1 MAQARDTDPASILTP
16 RELES
21 MRLLQDVYGGMAR
34 QSADEL
40 GRVLELDDETRGRLV
55 GNLGLKLAEVDFEQ
69 RREVSQKLDEVA
81 AILGGTVASGSGM
94 IQVPEA
100 VVLELS
106 SHTRSDVDD
115 VVAPGL
121 ELAGDELAADP
132 EETTEQELT
141 AVQRTWFGKLYDPLS
156 VRKIAAATAEQRTEL
171 VDGISGIY
179 VDLSIRRIGKAA
191 KEKRAEQLKELMS
204 GKDMKTIAAEHGEN
218 HLALRSGL
226 MKMTESIR
234 TRVPEEDL
242 MALVPEIEL
251 SPEEQEEAAAEAR
264 AEANEPVP
272 LTIEQTRWLEK
283 LVEGSEVV
291 DSVNGM
297 NPQQRSQLALRLSQF
312 LYPAIVRRLGP
323 ERSRIRVRTMTTFLE
338 GMSVSEIAQA
348 RTITEMAVK
357 DELLHARNRMKD
369 TTPKEKLLTL
379 VAEARNFTLTEE

>member
-1 MAQARDTDPASILTP
+1 
-16 RELES
+16 
-21 MRLLQDVYGGMAR
+21 
-34 QSADEL
+34 
-40 GRVLELDDETRGRLV
+40 
-55 GNLGLKLAEVDFEQ
+55 
-69 RREVSQKLDEVA
+69 
-81 AILGGTVASGSGM
+81 
-94 IQVPEA
+94 
-100 VVLELS
+100 
-106 SHTRSDVDD
+106 
-115 VVAPGL
+115 
-121 ELAGDELAADP
+121 
-132 EETTEQELT
+132 
-141 AVQRTWFGKLYDPLS
+141 
-156 VRKIAAATAEQRTEL
+156 
-171 VDGISGIY
+171 
-179 VDLSIRRIGKAA
+179 
-191 KEKRAEQLKELMS
+191 
-204 GKDMKTIAAEHGEN
+204 
-218 HLALRSGL
+218 

-283 LVEGSEVV
+283 LVEDSDVV

-348 RTITEMAVK
+348 RTISEMAVK